1 MKTMSLLN
9 GETTHRKNDKQ
20 NSKKKKKL
28 NEKPD
33 ESRICIELI
42 YTCCII

>member
-9 GETTHRKNDKQ
+9 GETIHRKNDKQ
-20 NSKKKKKL
+20 NSKKKL